1 MKRALLAVVVATGC
15 NVGSGSPG
23 GGGQQP
29 EVDAAVGTVD
39 APEGTMPDAPA
50 ANDPTAG
57 VDWYTW
63 PEQQP
68 TFGQAAYGADLIDIG
83 RHLPSSYGTTYWFD
97 GDGLTSGHET
107 SHGIH
112 AHLRNYENHT
122 GTRAN
127 AFYVL
132 GNKAAFV
139 TEPAIR
145 KSDIKARIPAALRGP
160 RYQLYLV
167 EQTAW
172 DDTPL
177 YVFDEWNAY
186 INGAEVAIDQ
196 VQHGLYTNGWTDAVM
211 GPLEFTAY
219 AIATAKTISDL
230 DPQYF
235 ASNVQFK
242 RFTAWNIKRAMA
254 LFEQGR
260 VMSQFTWADQ
270 DAYAVK
276 LRTGVD
282 AEPLRQFARATW
294 GASWC
299 QTILGF

>member
-1 MKRALLAVVVATGC
+1 MKRALVGLVVVVGC
-15 NVGSGSPG
+15 KLGSESPG
-23 GGGQQP
+23 GGAVD
-29 EVDAAVGTVD
+29 VDAAVGIVD
-39 APEGTMPDAPA
+39 AAEGTEPDAPPA
-50 ANDPTAG
+50 FDPTDG

-68 TFGQAAYGADLIDIG
+68 SFGQMANGPDLNDIG
-83 RHLPSSYGTTYWFD
+83 KHLPASYGDQYWFD
-97 GDGLTSGHET
+97 GDGMTSGHET

-132 GNKAAFV
+132 GNRAAFV

-145 KSDIKARIPAALRGP
+145 KSDIKARIPMSLRGP

-167 EQTAW
+167 GQTAW

-196 VQHGLYTNGWTDAVM
+196 VQRGLYTGGWTDAVM
-211 GPLEFTAY
+211 GPLEFSAY
-219 AIATAKTISDL
+219 AIATAKTIAEL

-235 ASNVQFK
+235 ASNLQFK

-254 LFEQGR
+254 LYEQGR
-260 VMSQFTWADQ
+260 VMSQFEWADQ
-270 DAYAVK
+270 DAYAVA
-276 LRTGVD
+276 LRTGAD
-282 AEPLRQFARATW
+282 ADALRQFARTTW
-294 GASWC
+294 GATWC